1 MMESGTVGSTGSGS
15 VPVSGMELY
24 YEIQR
29 FYAREAWL
37 LDRKQYDEWLD
48 LLTED
53 VVYRMPVRIS
63 REPED
68 GQEVIEEMGYFEEN
82 RESLE
87 LRIRRLKTSS
97 AWTEIPAQRT
107 RRFIS
112 NLFLESGPTGGEVEV
127 SSAFLLLRSRAED
140 EQVEQIF
147 GERKDVL
154 RLTESGW
161 KLSRRTIIPDQTVLT
176 VKNLSMFL

>member
-1 MMESGTVGSTGSGS
+1 MTNPGMNAGLHPIPS
-15 VPVSGMELY
+15 MELY
-24 YEIQR
+24 HEIQQ
-29 FYAREAWL
+29 FYIREAWL
-37 LDRKQYDEWLD
+37 LDRKRYDEWLG

-53 VVYRMPVRIS
+53 VVYRMPIRIT
-63 REPED
+63 REKEEGPD
-68 GQEVIEEMGYFEEN
+68 VIEEMAYFEEN

-87 LRIRRLKTSS
+87 LRIRRLATSS

-107 RRFIS
+107 RRLIS
-112 NLFLESGPTGGEVEV
+112 NVNVESGPADGRVEV

-140 EQVEQIF
+140 EQVEHIF

-154 RLTESGW
+154 RRTPSGW
-161 KLSRRTIIPDQTVLT
+161 KLSARTIVPDQTVLT